1 MLYFRILTVTEKAD
15 HVIVP
20 DEDIILGSEF
30 QKRKTMHK
38 GAIIDVVPHSKIR
51 SVSMLLK
58 AIYSQ

>member
-1 MLYFRILTVTEKAD
+1 MLYFRILTVTEKAG

-51 SVSMLLK
+51 SVSMLLTV
-58 AIYSQ
+58 IYSQ